1 MLMSDTT
8 WYLEESLTNLAK
20 IHSIRAQKADVQQWN
35 ELSDQER
42 TDAEALLKQA
52 ERGAPFPTAMGRD
65 HAELI
70 RDITATTKEPFLT
83 GEIVDRLAAVSTT
96 SRLLAKC
103 TVARRELDKPHWSQ
117 DAGSQVV

>member
-20 IHSIRAQKADVQQWN
+20 IHSIRAQKANVEEWN
-35 ELSDQER
+35 AMEEAER
-42 TDAEALLKQA
+42 TDTESLLKQA
-52 ERGAPFPTAMGRD
+52 ERSASFPSAMGRD

-83 GEIVDRLAAVSTT
+83 GEIVDRLAAVSEFYT
-96 SRLLAKC
+96 S
-103 TVARRELDKPHWSQ
+103 VY
-117 DAGSQVV
+117 